1 MLIFHVSYK
10 QLQTESEL
18 MQKRAE
24 ASEAELEN
32 ERGLHRRELRRRA
45 KELTDIQKELS
56 QVCSQCHT
64 GPELPRQT

>member
-1 MLIFHVSYK
+1 
-10 QLQTESEL
+10 

-24 ASEAELEN
+24 ASEAELER

-56 QVCSQCHT
+56 QVCSQCHSW
-64 GPELPRQT
+64 PELPGKPSCQSGPSGMHLQLAT